1 MIDAVFRTLIR
12 VLFTRRNMLEWITAA
27 DAERGFMGRLT
38 DFWRKMRSAV
48 AIAVL
53 FLVWVLYFRP
63 DYWLPAAV
71 FAFIWAFSPY
81 IAYRISMPKKRQIPD
96 LSREQILKLRFIA
109 RKTWRYFE
117 DFVGPADNWLP
128 PDNHQEEPPVGTA
141 HRTSPTNIG
150 LYLMS
155 LLTARDL
162 GYVGTLETV
171 KRLEHTIATMER
183 MERYKGHFYNWY
195 NTCTLQPCKPR
206 LVSSVDSGNL
216 VGYLIVLKQGINDL
230 LIRQMVGREML
241 LGLRDTFM
249 IYKTGNS
256 KEKQLGKMIAKLLD
270 KNQISLIDWSNI
282 LQYAKNNVSNLV
294 RNIQPLIEE
303 VGELIPWLV
312 LLANM
317 PAELKGENSNG
328 YEAAVKLKELMDKL
342 DNSFSLRWM
351 IDNYSYILD
360 VLSEVMITFRQERS
374 TGAEHRELME
384 WLKEFELALAK
395 SMHL

>member
-1 MIDAVFRTLIR
+1 
-12 VLFTRRNMLEWITAA
+12 
-27 DAERGFMGRLT
+27 MGRLT
-38 DFWRKMRSAV
+38 DWRNAFAV

-53 FLVWVLYFRP
+53 FLVWVHISTGL
-63 DYWLPAAV
+63 LASGSC
-71 FAFIWAFSPY
+71 ISGLAFSPY

-206 LVSSVDSGNL
+206 LISSVDSGNL
-216 VGYLIVLKQGINDL
+216 VGYLISIKQGINDL
-230 LIRQMVGREML
+230 LTRQWLEGKCCW
-241 LGLRDTFM
+241 GSGTPLR
-249 IYKTGNS
+249 
-256 KEKQLGKMIAKLLD
+256 
-270 KNQISLIDWSNI
+270 
-282 LQYAKNNVSNLV
+282 
-294 RNIQPLIEE
+294 
-303 VGELIPWLV
+303 
-312 LLANM
+312 
-317 PAELKGENSNG
+317 
-328 YEAAVKLKELMDKL
+328 
-342 DNSFSLRWM
+342 
-351 IDNYSYILD
+351 YINR
-360 VLSEVMITFRQERS
+360 TP
-374 TGAEHRELME
+374 
-384 WLKEFELALAK
+384 
-395 SMHL
+395 